1 MSKPDRR
8 TVNLIIAGECTSMTD
23 ILPSWFDTP
32 TRQKILAFI
41 HAVSDPRNPDFVPAA
56 ERIAIFDNDGTLWCE
71 RPIYTQFVYAFD
83 MLAKK
88 AAQEPELQDQQPY
101 KAALAGDTE
110 WLKAYLSNDT
120 LPQFINMVL
129 SAVAGTTETEFESG
143 AVAWLEQSRHPRFG
157 LPYTQLVYQPML
169 ELLDYL
175 HQHDFQLFICSGG
188 GMDFVRLFSEE
199 IYNIPRQ
206 HVIGSNVV
214 LTWEER
220 PDGPLLVRQA
230 GIVEP
235 FNDGPGKPIN
245 IQLHIGRPPILAGG
259 NSNGDL
265 QMMEFAQAGG
275 RPFLNLLLRH
285 DDAQREYA
293 YDYSAEKIQKIAK
306 DRGWTEIS
314 MKSDFKSIFANFKEN
329 N

>member
-1 MSKPDRR
+1 
-8 TVNLIIAGECTSMTD
+8 MTKQ
-23 ILPSWFDTP
+23 LPSWHDTLA
-32 TRQKILAFI
+32 RQNILTFVQAI
-41 HAVSDPRNPDFVPAA
+41 SDPDSSDFVPAA
-56 ERIAIFDNDGTLWCE
+56 ERIAVFDNDGTLWCE
-71 RPIYTQFVYAFD
+71 RPVYAQFVYAFD
-83 MLAKK
+83 ILAKK
-88 AAQEPELQDQQPY
+88 AAQDPQLQDQQPY
-101 KAALAGDTE
+101 KAALAGDMD
-110 WLKAYLSNDT
+110 WFKVYLSNDT
-120 LPQFINMVL
+120 LPQFIDMAL
-129 SAVAGTTETEFESG
+129 KAVAGTTEAEFES
-143 AVAWLEQSRHPRFG
+143 AATAWLEQARHPRFG

-175 HQHDFQLFICSGG
+175 ARHDFQLFICSGG

-220 PDGPLLVRQA
+220 SKGPVLVRQA

-245 IQLHIGRPPILAGG
+245 IQLHIGRAPILAGG

-265 QMMEFAQAGG
+265 QMMEFAEAGR
-275 RPFLNLLLRH
+275 RPYLNLLLRH
-285 DDAQREYA
+285 DDAEREYA
-293 YDYSAEKIQKIAK
+293 YDHSAEKIQQIAR

-314 MKSDFKSIFANFKEN
+314 MKSDFKTIFAKITEN

>member
-1 MSKPDRR
+1 
-8 TVNLIIAGECTSMTD
+8 LG
-23 ILPSWFDTP
+23 
-32 TRQKILAFI
+32 
-41 HAVSDPRNPDFVPAA
+41 
-56 ERIAIFDNDGTLWCE
+56 CE
-71 RPIYTQFVYAFD
+71 RPVYAQFVYAFD
-83 MLAKK
+83 ILAKK
-88 AAQEPELQDQQPY
+88 AAQDPQLQDQQPY
-101 KAALAGDTE
+101 KAALAGDMD
-110 WLKAYLSNDT
+110 WFKAYLSNDT
-120 LPQFINMVL
+120 LPQFIDMAL
-129 SAVAGTTETEFESG
+129 KAVAGTTEAEFETG
-143 AVAWLEQSRHPRFG
+143 AATWLEQARHPRFG

-175 HQHDFQLFICSGG
+175 RQHDFQLFICSGG

-220 PDGPLLVRQA
+220 STGPVLVRQA
-230 GIVEP
+230 GLVEP

-265 QMMEFAQAGG
+265 QMMEFAQASG

-285 DDAQREYA
+285 DDAEREYA
-293 YDYSAEKIQKIAK
+293 YDHSAEKIQEITR

-314 MKSDFKSIFANFKEN
+314 MKSDFKSIFAKIKEN

>member
-1 MSKPDRR
+1 
-8 TVNLIIAGECTSMTD
+8 MTD
-23 ILPSWFDTP
+23 RLPAWHDTP
-32 TRQKILAFI
+32 TKQQILTFVQ
-41 HAVSDPRNPDFVPAA
+41 AVSDPNGPDFVPAA
-56 ERIAIFDNDGTLWCE
+56 ERIAAFDNDGTLWCE
-71 RPIYTQFVYAFD
+71 RPLYAQFAFAFD
-83 MLAKK
+83 RLAKK
-88 AAQEPELQDQQPY
+88 AAQEPHLQDQQPY

-120 LPQFINMVL
+120 LPQFIDMVL
-129 SAVAGTTETEFESG
+129 SAVAGTTQTQFE
-143 AVAWLEQSRHPRFG
+143 AQVAAWLEQTRHPRFD

-175 HQHDFQLFICSGG
+175 RQHEFQLFICSGG

-206 HVIGSNVV
+206 NVIGSNVV

-220 PDGPLLVRQA
+220 FTGPVLVRQA
-230 GIVEP
+230 GLVEP

-245 IQLHIGRPPILAGG
+245 IQLHIGRPPILTGG

-265 QMMEFAQAGG
+265 QMMEFAQASG
-275 RPFLNLLLRH
+275 RPYLNLLLRH

-293 YDYSAEKIQKIAK
+293 YSHSAEKIQEIA
-306 DRGWTEIS
+306 RHRRWTEIS
-314 MKSDFKSIFANFKEN
+314 MKHDFKSIFADFRERSED
-329 N
+329 